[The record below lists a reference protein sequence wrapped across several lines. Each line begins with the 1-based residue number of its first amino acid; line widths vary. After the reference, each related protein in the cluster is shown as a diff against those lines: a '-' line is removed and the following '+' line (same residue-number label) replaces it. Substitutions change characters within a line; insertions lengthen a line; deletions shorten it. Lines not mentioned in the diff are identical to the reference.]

1 MKMFKYVLV
10 GISILICFSITG
22 CSNAQKSSTSSKS
35 SASSKDTE
43 VASSLVTE
51 GKIENQLAL
60 PEKGEQIAIFHVK
73 NYGIIKCRLFPQ
85 VAPKAVQNF
94 IGLAQKG
101 KYNNVPFHRVIE
113 DFMIQSGGNSD
124 SIYGSGFN
132 VELNQSLHH
141 YNGAL
146 CAARTN
152 SQTSGQSSQFY
163 IVSSE
168 NGKKADFD
176 KISQTV
182 NQQYKQKGSKITL
195 EYTDV
200 VKNTYKQVGGYPGL
214 DMQYTVF
221 GQTFEGQD
229 VVKKIASCPKSS
241 EMSATGEKS
250 APDPEVILE
259 KVEIVNY

>member
-1 MKMFKYVLV
+1 MKIFKYILV
-10 GISILICFSITG
+10 FTSIMICFSLTG
-22 CSNAQKSSTSSKS
+22 CSNSSKTSSSSQSSTSSQDQ
-35 SASSKDTE
+35 A

-73 NYGIIKCRLFPQ
+73 NYGIFKCRLFPQ

-94 IGLAQKG
+94 ISLAQKG
-101 KYNNVPFHRVIE
+101 KYNNISFHRVME

-132 VELNQSLHH
+132 VELNPSLHH

-163 IVSSE
+163 IVSSN
-168 NGKKADFD
+168 NGKTADFD
-176 KISQTV
+176 RISQTI

-195 EYTDV
+195 EYSDM
-200 VKNTYKQVGGYPGL
+200 VKNKYKEVGGYPGL

-229 VVKKIASCPKSS
+229 IVNKIASCPKSS
-241 EMSATGEKS
+241 EISATGEKS
-250 APDPEVILE
+250 TPDPEVILE

>member
-1 MKMFKYVLV
+1 MKVFKYVLV

-22 CSNAQKSSTSSKS
+22 CSNTQTSSSSSQS
-35 SASSKDTE
+35 SASSQDQA

-132 VELNQSLHH
+132 VELNPSLHH

-163 IVSSE
+163 IVSSN
-168 NGKKADFD
+168 NGKTADFD
-176 KISQTV
+176 KISQSI

-195 EYTDV
+195 EYTDI
-200 VKNTYKQVGGYPGL
+200 VKNKYKEVGGYPGL

-229 VVKKIASCPKSS
+229 VINKIASCPKNS
-241 EMSATGEKS
+241 EVSATGEKS
-250 APDPEVILE
+250 TPDPEVILE